1 MGATLVFRN
10 ACHFTIKTKQRLLV
24 MVPGAAAAAVL
35 AGCTTFGGTSASAC
49 LEQAAGPDTACTGQ
63 GAVRGVMQDGLVV
76 FKGIPYAAPPV
87 GQMRFRPPAAP
98 SAWKGVR
105 DASTFGPVCPQLD
118 GKEVIGDEDC
128 LTLNVWKPRQA
139 GAGSLPVMVFLTGGG
154 NHAFSGQGSPGFGGV
169 NYNGEKLV
177 PEGVVYV
184 SFNARLGALGYLA
197 HPALDAERSEK
208 VSGNYGSL
216 DHIAML
222 KWLRQNIAAFGGDP
236 KRIFL
241 FGTSAGGGN
250 LCALMTA
257 PQARGLFHGAALQS
271 SVPTGCEMQTLADA
285 EKGTGQRVAQ
295 LTGCDR
301 PGAAASE
308 VAACLRGKSMKE
320 IVQALPGTFGV
331 LPRLYGP
338 NVDGHVFPRQP
349 IDIIRDRGHATMPV
363 IIGNSTDETML
374 FVNAVGP
381 VNDAASYAAGIEKVF
396 GSGNAASI
404 AARYPLQA
412 YPSPRAAFVRLTTDA
427 LFTCQ
432 SRRVAR
438 TLTEAGNPPV
448 YRYLFSH
455 MLENDPQQKALGAVH
470 TIEHAFLFPW
480 QGSYRPTADDLKVQ
494 NAMLAYW
501 SSMAKNGTPGS
512 AAGVVWQPYTQA
524 QDAYLEI
531 APTIALK
538 SGAQDAQCDFWDGIK
553 LPWPHL

>member
-1 MGATLVFRN
+1 MKKSKSACNSCFEARVFLNMRN
-10 ACHFTIKTKQRLLV
+10 F
-24 MVPGAAAAAVL
+24 AAALAFAAL
-35 AGCTTFGGTSASAC
+35 SGCGTLDMASASAC
-49 LEQAAGPDTACTGQ
+49 NATEPDTACTAQ
-63 GAVRGVMQDGLVV
+63 GAVRGNMQDDLVV
-76 FKGIPYAAPPV
+76 FKGIPYAAAPI
-87 GQMRFRPPAAP
+87 GQLRFRPPAAP
-98 SAWKGVR
+98 STWQGVR
-105 DASTFGPVCPQLD
+105 DASSFGPVCPQLD
-118 GKEVIGDEDC
+118 GKEMIGNEDC
-128 LTLNVWKPRQA
+128 LTLNIWKPKQA
-139 GAGSLPVMVFLTGGG
+139 AAGSLPVMVFLTGGG

-222 KWLRQNIAAFGGDP
+222 RWLRQNIASFGGDP

-250 LCALMTA
+250 LCALMTS
-257 PQARGLFHGAALQS
+257 PQARGLFHGAAMQS

-285 EKGTGQRVAQ
+285 EQGIGQRIAQ
-295 LTGCDR
+295 LTGCDKAGDK
-301 PGAAASE
+301 PSDI
-308 VAACLRGKSMKE
+308 AACLRGKSVKE
-320 IVQALPGTFGV
+320 IVQVLPGTFGV

-349 IDIIRDRGHATMPV
+349 IEVIRDRGHAAMPV
-363 IIGNSTDETML
+363 IVGNSTDETML

-396 GSGNAASI
+396 GGGNAAAI
-404 AARYPLQA
+404 ASRYPLQA
-412 YPSPRAAFVRLTTDA
+412 YPSPRAALIRLTTDA

-455 MLENDPQQKALGAVH
+455 TLQNDAQQKALGAVH

-494 NAMLAYW
+494 NAMVDYW
-501 SSMAKNGTPGS
+501 TSMAKTGAPGS
-512 AAGVVWQPYTQA
+512 SGGIAWEPYTKA
-524 QDAYLEI
+524 PDAYLEI
-531 APTIALK
+531 APALELK
-538 SGAQDAQCDFWDGIK
+538 SGAQDAQCDFWDTVK

>member
-1 MGATLVFRN
+1 MNDNACSNTHDNKPLFRN
-10 ACHFTIKTKQRLLV
+10 LV
-24 MVPGAAAAAVL
+24 AAALAAAAVS
-35 AGCTTFGGTSASAC
+35 GCANMEKPAASAC
-49 LEQAAGPDTACTGQ
+49 GATGPDTACTGQ
-63 GAVRGVMQDGLVV
+63 GAVRGTVQGELVA
-76 FKGIPYAAPPV
+76 FKGIPYAAAPV
-87 GQMRFRPPAAP
+87 GQLRFRPPAAP
-98 SAWKGVR
+98 PAWQGIR
-105 DASTFGPVCPQLD
+105 DASAFGPVCPQLD
-118 GKEVIGDEDC
+118 GKEVIGNEDC
-128 LTLNVWKPRQA
+128 LTLNVWKPKQA
-139 GAGSLPVMVFLTGGG
+139 AGPLPVMVFLTGGG

-169 NYNGEKLV
+169 NYNGEKLA
-177 PEGVVYV
+177 PEGAVYV

-222 KWLRQNIAAFGGDP
+222 KWLRQNIASFGGDP

-285 EKGTGQRVAQ
+285 EQGTGQRVAQ
-295 LTGCDR
+295 LTGCDKA
-301 PGAAASE
+301 GDKAGD
-308 VAACLRGKSMKE
+308 VAACLRGKSAKE

-349 IDIIRDRGHATMPV
+349 IEIIRERGHAPMPV

-381 VNDAASYAAGIEKVF
+381 VTDAASYAAGIEKVF
-396 GSGNAASI
+396 GSGNAAAI

-412 YPSPRAAFVRLTTDA
+412 HPSPKAAFVRLTTDA

-438 TLTEAGNPPV
+438 VLNEAGNPPV
-448 YRYLFSH
+448 YRYLFAH
-455 MLENDPQQKALGAVH
+455 ALQNDAQQKALGAVH

-494 NAMLAYW
+494 DAMVAYW
-501 SSMAKNGTPGS
+501 TSMARTGAPGS
-512 AAGVVWQPYTQA
+512 ASGVAWEPTTKA
-524 QDAYLEI
+524 RDAYLEI
-531 APTIALK
+531 APSLALK
-538 SGAQDAQCDFWDGIK
+538 SGAQDAQCDFWDGVK